1 MEIQCQLVWKEN
13 IKLPDSKDKPVTLI
27 EIGDSFF
34 NIAYMHSLIKKDDG
48 WILSIHDVSVKSKK
62 IQAEHAERVLAAAN
76 VILLEEAW
84 SKVKVSITTS
94 TFGDLL
100 KDVYGDF
107 FYLSDSRI
115 KDLLQEFKVSD
126 TETVL
131 FYLNMVH
138 GKFVTRNDVL
148 EALDKWKQ

>member
-1 MEIQCQLVWKEN
+1 M
-13 IKLPDSKDKPVTLI
+13 
-27 EIGDSFF
+27 
-34 NIAYMHSLIKKDDG
+34 
-48 WILSIHDVSVKSKK
+48 
-62 IQAEHAERVLAAAN
+62 
-76 VILLEEAW
+76 
-84 SKVKVSITTS
+84 
-94 TFGDLL
+94 

-148 EALDKWKQ
+148 EALDK